1 MEIGNPPDVSNSEQ
15 NSPRPPRSVTGAGRV
30 VSSFALDRRM
40 FTRVRPSLNLRSF
53 PERGGDLF
61 SCLTNLEDTKM
72 HMSGESLLIILLV
85 GLIAGWL
92 AGQIV
97 QGTGFGI
104 VGDIIIGVIGAFI
117 GSWLLPQLGIRLG
130 SGIIAAIINA
140 TIGALI
146 LLLII
151 RLVRGGGGW
160 RGSWG
165 WRRRW

>member
-1 MEIGNPPDVSNSEQ
+1 
-15 NSPRPPRSVTGAGRV
+15 
-30 VSSFALDRRM
+30 M
-40 FTRVRPSLNLRSF
+40 FTCGQTVLKETDVFLSL
-53 PERGGDLF
+53 DL
-61 SCLTNLEDTKM
+61 SSYPMSLEDTTL
-72 HMSGESLLIILLV
+72 HMSNESLLIILGV

-104 VGDIIIGVIGAFI
+104 IGDLIIGIVGAFI
-117 GSWLLPQLGIRLG
+117 GSWLLPQLGIHLG

-160 RGSWG
+160 RGSW
-165 WRRRW
+165 RRRW

>member
-1 MEIGNPPDVSNSEQ
+1 MGL
-15 NSPRPPRSVTGAGRV
+15 T
-30 VSSFALDRRM
+30 
-40 FTRVRPSLNLRSF
+40 F
-53 PERGGDLF
+53 PEPNGNLF
-61 SCLTNLEDTKM
+61 CYLMHVEHTKM
-72 HMSGESLLIILLV
+72 YISSESLLIILVV

-97 QGTGFGI
+97 RGTGFGI
-104 VGDIIIGVIGAFI
+104 VGDVLIGIIGAFI
-117 GSWLLPQLGIRLG
+117 GTWLLPQLGIHLG
-130 SGIIAAIINA
+130 LGIVAAIINA

-165 WRRRW
+165 RRW

>member
-1 MEIGNPPDVSNSEQ
+1 MGLTLPEPSGNL
-15 NSPRPPRSVTGAGRV
+15 
-30 VSSFALDRRM
+30 SSYLM
-40 FTRVRPSLNLRSF
+40 
-53 PERGGDLF
+53 
-61 SCLTNLEDTKM
+61 NLEDTKVY
-72 HMSGESLLIILLV
+72 MSGESLLIILLV
-85 GLIAGWL
+85 GVIAGLL

-104 VGDIIIGVIGAFI
+104 IGDLFIGIVGAFI
-117 GSWLLPQLGIRLG
+117 GTWLLPQLGIHLG
-130 SGIIAAIINA
+130 FGVVAAIINA

-165 WRRRW
+165 RRW